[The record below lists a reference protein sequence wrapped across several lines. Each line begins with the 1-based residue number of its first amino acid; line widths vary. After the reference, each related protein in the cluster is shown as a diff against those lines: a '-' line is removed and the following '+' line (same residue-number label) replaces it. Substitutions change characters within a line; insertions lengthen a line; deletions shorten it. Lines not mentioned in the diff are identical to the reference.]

1 MYANAARKSKKIAIQ
16 LMISP
21 GQMEKFSEN
30 EIVER
35 LDFSLEAL
43 EPDEL
48 ILSIHEDYGDLA
60 RKIVEHCGGKNVNV
74 SLWTMVFADRAASLS
89 RLPLV
94 RDFKGREGYGA
105 IAAWNGMGKGDEKF
119 LFCCPSAMLDDD
131 KGILR
136 AVEAAQEIGA
146 QGVFLDRIRY
156 PSPANGLEYL
166 GACSCSACTK
176 AFYRDNGMDWPDLVR
191 EMVNW
196 AACGREGAVK
206 FRDAHKP
213 AREFR
218 AKMVATAVSRYSEAV
233 HGAGLRVGLD
243 LLAPA
248 LSDIVG
254 QDYALLSRN
263 ADFIKPMLYCKASA
277 PAGLPLEFR
286 LLMEGLSR
294 SGVETSRAR
303 QFVAELSGIED
314 EHLKAVQLGGSF
326 PAGLAASQMSRAKRE
341 ADGRNDH
348 RADVY
353 AGIELV
359 DHEDYETKINEAARD
374 AYLEALSRENIAL
387 CWNILYIPRNH
398 IMAVAKLR
406 KDFQ

>member
-1 MYANAARKSKKIAIQ
+1 MMTKATPGPSK
-16 LMISP
+16 P
-21 GQMEKFSEN
+21 
-30 EIVER
+30 
-35 LDFSLEAL
+35 
-43 EPDEL
+43 
-48 ILSIHEDYGDLA
+48 
-60 RKIVEHCGGKNVNV
+60 
-74 SLWTMVFADRAASLS
+74 
-89 RLPLV
+89 
-94 RDFKGREGYGA
+94 
-105 IAAWNGMGKGDEKF
+105 
-119 LFCCPSAMLDDD
+119 PS
-131 KGILR
+131 K
-136 AVEAAQEIGA
+136 IGA

-196 AACGREGAVK
+196 AAYGREGAVK

-326 PAGLAASQMSRAKRE
+326 PASLAASQMSRAKRE

-359 DHEDYETKINEAARD
+359 DHEVMRRDQRGGPGRVSRSIVPGKYRPVLEYPLYSPKPHNGCREASQGFPMIEYSLQRSGAKKDLAVKPPLLRMENISKSFLGVKVLIGSSLPGS
-374 AYLEALSRENIAL
+374 APRGWLFAGLTARENQ
-387 CWNILYIPRNH
+387 R
-398 IMAVAKLR
+398 
-406 KDFQ
+406 